1 MAATDHSVCT
11 GLATTCCGDT
21 SQRQIA
27 SCVNCGNFVKI
38 FVSATEFCRR
48 NKSQIRSSVINLAGI
63 TNLNMKGKTK
73 RIVVVVVKRRHLANG
88 LLQVYVATFTEH
100 YSQ

>member
-1 MAATDHSVCT
+1 MKRLYNSILSIRAELNKVHGVVTLGHFMM
-11 GLATTCCGDT
+11 T
-21 SQRQIA
+21 SFYYYDQ
-27 SCVNCGNFVKI
+27 NPLG
-38 FVSATEFCRR
+38 FCFLV
-48 NKSQIRSSVINLAGI
+48 QIRSSVINLAGI

-73 RIVVVVVKRRHLANG
+73 RIVVVVVKRPHLANG